1 MPRDARVVPLRACA
15 RGGGLLL
22 LAWLALPA
30 QAESL
35 RPHEVVYRTSFKGLN
50 AGDLRLTLTR
60 DAAQDAWLYET
71 HAAPS
76 LLASLVVSP
85 KSLEQSRFRVTA
97 AGVEP
102 HRYSLTDGSKE
113 HTDDTELLY
122 DWQHGRVSGRARGEA
137 VALELAPGTQDAM
150 SIRAAVI
157 ADLLAGREPHEY
169 AMIDGRELKHYVYSR
184 GSSTRLDTALGA
196 VDTVIFTSDRKGS
209 DGHGRSWQYWYA
221 PSLGWL
227 PMRIE
232 QREDGHTRLLFVV
245 RSLKWLD
252 AAPPPGAPA
261 PH

>member
-1 MPRDARVVPLRACA
+1 MPREWRIAQAGRGVP
-15 RGGGLLL
+15 LLL
-22 LAWLALPA
+22 LAWLGLPA

-35 RPHEVVYRTSFKGLN
+35 RPHDVVYRTSFKGLN

-60 DAAQDAWLYET
+60 DTAPDAWLYET

-76 LLASLVVSP
+76 LLASLIVSA

-102 HRYSLTDGSKE
+102 RGYSLTDGSKE
-113 HTDDTELLY
+113 HSEDTTLLY

-157 ADLLAGREPHEY
+157 VDLLAGREPKEY
-169 AMIDGRELKHYVYSR
+169 AMIDGRELKHYVYTR
-184 GSSTRLDTALGA
+184 GSRARLDTALGA
-196 VDTVIFTSDRKGS
+196 IDTVIFDSDRKGS
-209 DGHGRSWQYWYA
+209 DGRGRSWRYWYA

-227 PMRIE
+227 PVRIE
-232 QREDGHTRLLFVV
+232 QREDGQTRMLLTVK
-245 RSLKWLD
+245 SLKWLD
-252 AAPPPGAPA
+252 AAAAPA
-261 PH
+261 PAH